1 MCCITTQRSPLS
13 HDTMFCIATPPSQA
27 MHARVLLNALLAGRS
42 CRGLYHGPTKSCRGR
57 GLAISW
63 PLQLCPAALCHD
75 TIHCIVTQMG
85 SSLSSCLLSIF
96 FFFTSIFF
104 SYSSYWKTTKK
115 NIFFYFPVEQP
126 VLYTVKPQKK
136 ISLIHFYIFFLCAI
150 HQAHNSHNTYTTIHV
165 MHTITHQSSKCT
177 KNA

>member
-1 MCCITTQRSPLS
+1 MSRACRACRSAPMPCRRALGTVSQPWMCCITTQRSPLS

-96 FFFTSIFF
+96 FFSHQFFFLIPATGKPPKKIFF
-104 SYSSYWKTTKK
+104 F
-115 NIFFYFPVEQP
+115 IFQ
-126 VLYTVKPQKK
+126 
-136 ISLIHFYIFFLCAI
+136 
-150 HQAHNSHNTYTTIHV
+150 
-165 MHTITHQSSKCT
+165 
-177 KNA
+177 